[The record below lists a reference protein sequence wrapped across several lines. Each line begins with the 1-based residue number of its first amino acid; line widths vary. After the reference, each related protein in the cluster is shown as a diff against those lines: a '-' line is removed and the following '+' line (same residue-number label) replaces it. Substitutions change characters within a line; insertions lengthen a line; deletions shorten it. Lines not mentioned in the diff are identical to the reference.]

1 MTFLAPVK
9 PLPTPES
16 RKFPE
21 LGSGWSRRSRILFRR
36 GEAGQL
42 SASAQGIRSRRRDP
56 QRPTCRYW
64 IRAAAARRCVRRSA
78 GEIQIGHDGGAC
90 PSTHPQQLWEDI
102 ELPPF
107 AIPTVSAAARCKL
120 TATLKEPG
128 SVAWLVAQSE
138 GVRRS
143 MSMKKELN
151 RSTPTRPKQ
160 SAQEKA
166 ATSSFTA
173 SAYWKF
179 ESTPLQRRVCELSVP
194 EEGYRSAA
202 CSPLT

>member
-1 MTFLAPVK
+1 MG
-9 PLPTPES
+9 
-16 RKFPE
+16 
-21 LGSGWSRRSRILFRR
+21 LGDLSRRPRGGPPPVGPLVRSNARDPKWCGLGRQRR
-36 GEAGQL
+36 GIDDIGDRE
-42 SASAQGIRSRRRDP
+42 P
-56 QRPTCRYW
+56 
-64 IRAAAARRCVRRSA
+64 AARLQHAERLAVHLR
-78 GEIQIGHDGGAC
+78 
-90 PSTHPQQLWEDI
+90 L
-102 ELPPF
+102 
-107 AIPTVSAAARCKL
+107 VSAAARCKL

-128 SVAWLVAQSE
+128 SVEWLVAQSE

-179 ESTPLQRRVCELSVP
+179 ESTPLQRGVSNEPFLKRPAIGPAMARELFDAASLSVI
-194 EEGYRSAA
+194 
-202 CSPLT
+202 

>member
-1 MTFLAPVK
+1 MRP
-9 PLPTPES
+9 PL
-16 RKFPE
+16 
-21 LGSGWSRRSRILFRR
+21 SRRTP
-36 GEAGQL
+36 
-42 SASAQGIRSRRRDP
+42 D
-56 QRPTCRYW
+56 
-64 IRAAAARRCVRRSA
+64 
-78 GEIQIGHDGGAC
+78 GHDRDSGDC
-90 PSTHPQQLWEDI
+90 PPTHPQQLCEDI

-128 SVAWLVAQSE
+128 SVEWLVAQSE

-173 SAYWKF
+173 SAGWKF
-179 ESTPLQRRVCELSVP
+179 ESTPLQRGVSNEPFLKRPAIGPAMARELFDAASLSVI
-194 EEGYRSAA
+194 
-202 CSPLT
+202 